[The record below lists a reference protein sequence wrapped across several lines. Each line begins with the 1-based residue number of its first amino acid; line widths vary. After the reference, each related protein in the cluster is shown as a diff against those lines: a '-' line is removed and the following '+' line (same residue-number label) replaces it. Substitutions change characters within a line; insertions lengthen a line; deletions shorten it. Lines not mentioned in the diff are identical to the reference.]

1 MVQQDISEM
10 KQDNNSLL
18 AKEQGKMRHGGTL
31 PSALMLS
38 KAAIGSGVLSM
49 AGHSAQVG
57 FVFTGVGLVISGIL
71 TIISIR
77 MLGDVSM
84 RIKKWS
90 FEDVTED
97 LYHWSLAALTGFV
110 NAVNCLGS
118 ATAYLIVCGQ
128 VAQALF
134 QVSETVRKIV
144 ITCAALFIALPLALA
159 PHVNFMRYL
168 ASASICALIFLVISV
183 VYVLSRDGVH
193 DTVTSEAFFGGSGN
207 DYNKFTVG
215 LYVNSLNNIVFAYN
229 NQFNVPQITG
239 ELNPKTLN
247 RVTYMG
253 VISTILSFT
262 MYLMVSCFGVLTFG
276 TEQKDTLV
284 VDLAPERKN
293 PVVWIALMAVAYS
306 VLTCLEFHIYPIRQF
321 LAYFIRKARNM
332 DVDAEDVV
340 WYGKPV
346 ARWLDIVCAVGS
358 VLMALLVALALQS
371 ITKLIDIIGG
381 FASGFISYVVPPL
394 WIFAIRQREEGSIMA
409 RPGEFALCVCIFLLG
424 WFFVI
429 YGTYNAIIE

>member
-1 MVQQDISEM
+1 
-10 KQDNNSLL
+10 
-18 AKEQGKMRHGGTL
+18 MRHGGTL

-38 KAAIGSGVLSM
+38 KAAIGSGVLTM

-57 FVFTGVGLVISGIL
+57 FVFTGVGLVISGVL
-71 TIISIR
+71 TVISIR
-77 MLGDVSM
+77 MLGDVS
-84 RIKKWS
+84 IKVKKWS

-118 ATAYLIVCGQ
+118 ASAYLIVCGQ

-134 QVSETVRKIV
+134 QISETARKIV

-183 VYVLSRDGVH
+183 IYVLCRDGVH
-193 DTVTSEAFFGGSGN
+193 ESVTSQEFFGGSGN
-207 DYNKFTVG
+207 DDDKFTLG

-229 NQFNVPQITG
+229 NQFNVPQIAG
-239 ELNPKTLN
+239 ELNPQSMK
-247 RVTYMG
+247 RVTWMG
-253 VISTILSFT
+253 VISTAMSFT
-262 MYLMVSCFGVLTFG
+262 LYMMVSCFGVLTFG

-293 PVVWIALMAVAYS
+293 PVVCLALLAVAYS

-321 LAYFIRKARNM
+321 LAYTIRKSRGM
-332 DVDAEDVV
+332 DVDAEDVE

-358 VLMALLVALALQS
+358 VLMALVVALALQR

-394 WIFAIRQREEGSIMA
+394 WIFAIRRREGNMTA
-409 RPGEFALCVCIFLLG
+409 NPGEFALCVFIFVIG

-429 YGTYNAIIE
+429 YGTYSAAVE